1 MREIEKAVLETLQE
15 RSKENPL
22 TRTELRQIT
31 KTKDRTSRTL
41 IENLRSQGFR
51 VCSSAN
57 AKGYWMAESEED
69 YKAFRREYGSK
80 SSTIQKN
87 IKAMDAYT
95 EGQETISGI

>member
-1 MREIEKAVLETLQE
+1 MREIEKAVLETLQDK
-15 RSKENPL
+15 SKENPL
-22 TRTELRQIT
+22 TRTELRQIVGA
-31 KTKDRTSRTL
+31 KDRTARML
-41 IENLRSQGFR
+41 IESLRSQGFR

-57 AKGYWMAESEED
+57 RKGYWMAEDEED

-80 SSTIQKN
+80 SNTIQKN